1 VVVASVFGGYC
12 RCWRPDPRPPA
23 PSYNCPQL
31 TQCLPPHHP
40 CAGSTLNHWPF
51 PWKHLPEG
59 YCYLLTH
66 PGTPC
71 VFYDHLYSDA
81 ALKTHILE
89 LMKIRKKHG
98 INAKSEVGAARWV
111 LRRGGWF
118 DRLGA
123 VLGWGAAQDSS
134 LAGGGGL
141 IAAAGGAGAAAA
153 LAAGPATAPPSGM
166 LPAAD
171 ARCSPAACPAPACRF
186 WCARPTTSC
195 MRLSLTRRWP

>member
-1 VVVASVFGGYC
+1 MLAA
-12 RCWRPDPRPPA
+12 RPP
-23 PSYNCPQL
+23 PSRPLHKCPQL
-31 TQCLPPHHP
+31 TQCLPPHPP

-98 INAKSEVGAARWV
+98 INAKSEVGAARWG
-111 LRRGGWF
+111 RA
-118 DRLGA
+118 GA
-123 VLGWGAAQDSS
+123 VGGRHSKQQLPVRQQRQW
-134 LAGGGGL
+134 LASFR
-141 IAAAGGAGAAAA
+141 
-153 LAAGPATAPPSGM
+153 T
-166 LPAAD
+166 AD
-171 ARCSPAACPAPACRF
+171 ARCLPAACYRPSACSAAACRF